1 MNKHFT
7 AKNITKMALLT
18 ALLCVSA
25 YITVPMGS
33 IMLTLQ
39 TLIVN
44 LIAFLLTPAEA
55 FLTILVYTLL
65 GFCGLP
71 VFSGGAGGPAKL
83 FGPTGGYIL
92 GFLTAVP
99 LISFLKLRFTSA
111 VSSLFKN
118 IRPVTARIVGFALS
132 GIIIGM
138 PIYFF
143 LCAAYMSLILD
154 KTWIQSFTI
163 AVLPF
168 IPLDIV
174 KCVLAAIIAM
184 PIERALSH

>member
-99 LISFLKLRFTSA
+99 LVSLLKSRA
-111 VSSLFKN
+111 AAAINALFSN
-118 IRPVTARIVGFALS
+118 ARYGTARIIGYSLT

-143 LCAAYMSLILD
+143 LCTAYMSLFLD
-154 KTWIQSFTI
+154 KTWAQSFTI

-174 KCVLAAIIAM
+174 KCVLAALIAV